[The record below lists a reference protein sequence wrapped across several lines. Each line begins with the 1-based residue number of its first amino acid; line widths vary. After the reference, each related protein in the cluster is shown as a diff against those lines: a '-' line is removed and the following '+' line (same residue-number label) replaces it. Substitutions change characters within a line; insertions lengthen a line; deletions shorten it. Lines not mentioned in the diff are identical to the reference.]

1 MLMLSLFLRQIAV
14 LRVGAIHESPANS
27 HKQTIGECR
36 GGYYPPAKI
45 RTKQTDNPEACPYGV
60 IIKHPD
66 KPQFNT
72 TVNKT
77 ERRLSFR
84 FLFTLL
90 QILHPDQSRFQKRTL
105 LTEALPFSY

>member
-1 MLMLSLFLRQIAV
+1 MLSPFLFVRQIAV

-60 IIKHPD
+60 IIKHPV
-66 KPQFNT
+66 KP
-72 TVNKT
+72 
-77 ERRLSFR
+77 
-84 FLFTLL
+84 
-90 QILHPDQSRFQKRTL
+90 
-105 LTEALPFSY
+105 